1 MQEKV
6 KGFLNKGKQLWT
18 GAKKRTKILAAG
30 VLVVAVGA
38 IVAVIVANQNQ
49 PYATL
54 FTELSQTDLTA
65 ITSYLTENGV
75 SDFRIVEDDTILVPA
90 DQEVQLKAQ
99 LVAQGYYNSG
109 YALDYSTYLNNV
121 SALTT
126 ESERQ
131 QLALYEL
138 NDYTSAVIRSMEGV
152 QDATVRFTPGED
164 NTYVLDSGNVME
176 ASAYVKVTM
185 KDGVTLSDTMAD
197 GIRNLVSSAI
207 QGLQVDNVTIVD
219 SFGNTYAPDDGLGDL
234 EDSSALKLRLEEQV
248 NSTLESKILEVLRP
262 IYGAE
267 NVSVSVN
274 SIVDVDRVY
283 TDSTNYTTEDWAA
296 DGSTNGEGIIGQK
309 IWDNLYEADEN
320 GAAGGTVGTNTN
332 ADVPTYP
339 ENEGEEEP
347 GNGVVSSGGQT
358 NYLVDEENKQI
369 ERVGGTIADVMVSV
383 TINET
388 VSGDVDVQ
396 ALYPH
401 VARAAGIVTADQM
414 EKVSILVAPFYDP
427 DSQTETP
434 QEDTDNAEQDSAL
447 QIEPWILYAGLG
459 GLVLFLVI
467 LTVILL
473 LIRRRRRKKAAA
485 MAEELQQPEELLEEA
500 APTPEGADIME
511 MQTEKSMELRK
522 DVRKFAEENPEIA
535 AQMVKNWLKEGDGI
549 E

>member
-18 GAKKRTKILAAG
+18 GAKKRTKILAAA
-30 VLVVAVGA
+30 VLVVAAGA
-38 IVAVIVANQNQ
+38 IVAVVVASQNQ

-54 FTELSQTDLTA
+54 FTELSQTDMTA

-75 SDFRIVEDDTILVPA
+75 SDFRIVEDDTIMVPA

-99 LVAQGYYNSG
+99 LVSQGYVNSG
-109 YALDYSTYLNNV
+109 YAYNYSTYLDNV

-138 NDYTSAVIRSMEGV
+138 NDSTSAVIRSMEGV
-152 QDATVRFTPGED
+152 KDATVRFTPGED
-164 NTYVLDSGNVME
+164 NTYVLDSGNVVE

-185 KDGVTLSDTMAD
+185 KDGVPLSDTMAD
-197 GIRNLVSSAI
+197 GIRNLVGSAI
-207 QGLQVDNVTIVD
+207 QGLKVENVTIVD
-219 SFGNTYAPDDGLGDL
+219 SYGNTYAPDDGLGDL

-248 NSTLESKILEVLRP
+248 NNTLEKKILSVLEP

-274 SIVDVDRVY
+274 SIVDVDKVY
-283 TDSTNYTTEDWAA
+283 TDSTNYSTEDWAA

-309 IWDNLYEADEN
+309 IHDNRLEADEN
-320 GAAGGTVGTNTN
+320 GTAGGTVGTDTN
-332 ADVPTYP
+332 ADIPTYP
-339 ENEGEEEP
+339 ENEGEMEP
-347 GNGVVSSGGQT
+347 GNGVVSSTGQT
-358 NYLVDEENKQI
+358 NYLVDEENKQV

-383 TINET
+383 TINEA
-388 VSGDVDVQ
+388 VSGGVDLDD
-396 ALYPH
+396 LYPH
-401 VARAAGIVTADQM
+401 VARAAGITTADQM
-414 EKVSILVAPFYDP
+414 EKVHILIAPFN
-427 DSQTETP
+427 TGEGTP
-434 QEDTDNAEQDSAL
+434 VDTDEDTTAEDGLLIDS
-447 QIEPWILYAGLG
+447 WILYAALG
-459 GLVLFLVI
+459 GLVLFVLILV
-467 LTVILL
+467 LVLL
-473 LIRRRRRKKAAA
+473 LIRRHRRKKAAA
-485 MAEELQQPEELLEEA
+485 LAAEMEQPAEMLQEA

-535 AQMVKNWLKEGDGI
+535 AQMVRNWLKEG
-549 E
+549 ESME

>member
-18 GAKKRTKILAAG
+18 GAKKRTKILAAA
-30 VLVVAVGA
+30 VLVVAAGA
-38 IVAVIVANQNQ
+38 IVAVVVASQNQ

-54 FTELSQTDLTA
+54 FTELSQTDMTA

-75 SDFRIVEDDTILVPA
+75 SDFRIVEDDTIMVPA

-99 LVAQGYYNSG
+99 LVSQGYFNSG
-109 YALDYSTYLNNV
+109 YAYNYSTYLDNV

-138 NDYTSAVIRSMEGV
+138 NDSTSAVIRSMEGV
-152 QDATVRFTPGED
+152 KDATVRFTPGED
-164 NTYVLDSGNVME
+164 NTYVLDSGNVVE

-185 KDGVTLSDTMAD
+185 KDGVPLSDTMAD

-207 QGLQVDNVTIVD
+207 QGLKVENVTIVD
-219 SFGNTYAPDDGLGDL
+219 SYGNTYAPDDGLGDL

-248 NSTLESKILEVLRP
+248 NNTLEKKILSVLEP

-274 SIVDVDRVY
+274 SIVDVDKVY
-283 TDSTNYTTEDWAA
+283 TDSTNYSTEDWAA

-309 IWDNLYEADEN
+309 IYDNRLEADEN
-320 GAAGGTVGTNTN
+320 GTAGGTVGTDTN
-332 ADVPTYP
+332 ADIPTYP
-339 ENEGEEEP
+339 ENEGEMEP
-347 GNGVVSSGGQT
+347 GNGVVSSTGQT
-358 NYLVDEENKQI
+358 NYLVDEENKQV

-383 TINET
+383 TINEA
-388 VSGDVDVQ
+388 VSGDVDLDD
-396 ALYPH
+396 LYPH
-401 VARAAGIVTADQM
+401 VARAAGITTADQM
-414 EKVSILVAPFYDP
+414 EKVHILIAPFNTGDN
-427 DSQTETP
+427 TP
-434 QEDTDNAEQDSAL
+434 VDTDEDTTTEDGLLVDS
-447 QIEPWILYAGLG
+447 WILYAALG
-459 GLVLFLVI
+459 GLVLFVLILV
-467 LTVILL
+467 LVLL
-473 LIRRRRRKKAAA
+473 LIRRHRRKKAAA
-485 MAEELQQPEELLEEA
+485 LAAEMEQPAEMLQEA
-500 APTPEGADIME
+500 AATPEGADIME

-535 AQMVKNWLKEGDGI
+535 AQMVRNWLKEG
-549 E
+549 ESME

>member
-18 GAKKRTKILAAG
+18 GAKKRTKILAAA
-30 VLVVAVGA
+30 VLVVAAGA
-38 IVAVIVANQNQ
+38 IVAVVVASQNQ

-54 FTELSQTDLTA
+54 FTELSQTDMTA

-75 SDFRIVEDDTILVPA
+75 SDFRIVEDDTIMVPA

-99 LVAQGYYNSG
+99 LVSQGYVNSG
-109 YALDYSTYLNNV
+109 YAYNYSTYLDNV

-138 NDYTSAVIRSMEGV
+138 NDSTSAVIRSMEGV
-152 QDATVRFTPGED
+152 KDATVRFTPGED
-164 NTYVLDSGNVME
+164 NTYVLDSGNVVE

-185 KDGVTLSDTMAD
+185 KDGVPLSETMAD

-207 QGLQVDNVTIVD
+207 QGLKVENVTIVD
-219 SFGNTYAPDDGLGDL
+219 SYGNTYAPDDGLGDL

-248 NSTLESKILEVLRP
+248 NNTLEKKILSVLEP

-274 SIVDVDRVY
+274 SIVDVDKVY
-283 TDSTNYTTEDWAA
+283 TDSTNYSTEDWAA

-309 IWDNLYEADEN
+309 IYDNRLEADEN
-320 GAAGGTVGTNTN
+320 GTAGGTVGTDTN
-332 ADVPTYP
+332 ADIPTYP
-339 ENEGEEEP
+339 ENEGEMEP
-347 GNGVVSSGGQT
+347 GNGVVSSTGQT
-358 NYLVDEENKQI
+358 NFLVDEENKQVQ
-369 ERVGGTIADVMVSV
+369 RVGGTIADVMVSV
-383 TINET
+383 TINEA
-388 VSGDVDVQ
+388 VSGGVDLDD
-396 ALYPH
+396 LYPH
-401 VARAAGIVTADQM
+401 VARAAGITTADQM
-414 EKVSILVAPFYDP
+414 EKVHILIAPFN
-427 DSQTETP
+427 TGEGTP
-434 QEDTDNAEQDSAL
+434 VDTDEDTTAEDGLLIDS
-447 QIEPWILYAGLG
+447 WILYAALG
-459 GLVLFLVI
+459 GLVLFVLILV
-467 LTVILL
+467 LVLL
-473 LIRRRRRKKAAA
+473 LIRRHRRKKAAA
-485 MAEELQQPEELLEEA
+485 LAAEMEQPAEMLQEA

-535 AQMVKNWLKEGDGI
+535 AQMVRNWLKEG
-549 E
+549 ESME